1 MAPATDRLYQA
12 VVTGAC
18 SHDGDERFAAHLGN
32 CVAKPT
38 PMGDLVSKDKKGSTR
53 KIDAAVAGIVAFE
66 RASWYQAKRR
76 TRGGP
81 RRGAVVNQG

>member
-1 MAPATDRLYQA
+1 MSVRA
-12 VVTGAC
+12 VVGC

-76 TRGGP
+76 AARGP
-81 RRGAVVNQG
+81 RRAVVL